1 MHITRRYSRR
11 GLSFLALLLLP
22 SLLTACAIPVA
33 PSRHGALVLRSPSCH
48 CRFTYPASWY
58 FQASNGDTSRP
69 ILGLSSYDASSAD
82 HAPIPAT
89 FADVGIN
96 WQSDPTGQLYLA
108 AATRNFSHDQA
119 RRLTVS
125 SWPATAVAHWTA
137 PRAQGGVYQEHVY
150 VFVPWYQRD
159 YDIWFDAGS
168 PRLADISRLHRT
180 FQQVVRSLTIVPP
193 NAVP

>member
-1 MHITRRYSRR
+1 MHKMGWFLRR
-11 GLSFLALLLLP
+11 GWPIPPLLLLP
-22 SLLTACAIPVA
+22 PLLTACALPWTPA
-33 PSRHGALVLRSPSCH
+33 RHGLVVLRSPACH
-48 CRFTYPASWY
+48 CRFTYPAAWY
-58 FQASNGDTSRP
+58 FQPSNGDTSRP

-82 HAPIPAT
+82 HVPIPAT

-108 AATRNFSHDQA
+108 ATTRSFSHDQA

-125 SWPATAVAHWTA
+125 SWPATSYTHWTA
-137 PRAQGGVYQEHVY
+137 PRSQGGVYQEHVY

-159 YDIWFDAGS
+159 YDIWFDASS
-168 PRLADISRLHRT
+168 PHAADIPRLHRV
-180 FQQVVRSLTIVPP
+180 FEQVVRSITIVPP